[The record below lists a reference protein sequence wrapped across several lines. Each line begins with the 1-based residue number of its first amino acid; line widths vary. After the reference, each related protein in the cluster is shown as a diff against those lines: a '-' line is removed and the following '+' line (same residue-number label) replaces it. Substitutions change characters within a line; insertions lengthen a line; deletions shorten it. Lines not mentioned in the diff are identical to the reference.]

1 MEKDSLNVLQL
12 FLQIVAYAI
21 DGEGTE
27 FLSFS
32 PITWQI
38 TEEIVTSKIFNP
50 ETLKL
55 YVILSVLNQ
64 RKWYI

>member
-38 TEEIVTSKIFNP
+38 TEEIVTSKIVNP

-55 YVILSVLNQ
+55 CVVLSVLNQ
-64 RKWYI
+64 RK

>member
-50 ETLKL
+50 ETLNL
-55 YVILSVLNQ
+55 YVVLSVLNQ
-64 RKWYI
+64 RK